1 MEGLDLLKKDWDKE
15 RNFPKVTENEVYKMI
30 HKKSSSIV
38 KWIFIISVLEIS
50 LWIGLSILLSD
61 EKQKE
66 ILTSYH
72 LDVIMTVYSF
82 IHWGIVV
89 FFIYLFYKN
98 FKNISA
104 TSPAKT
110 LMKSIINVR
119 KIVKYYVGYNIIG
132 TFIVMVFVWIYMFR
146 YDTRIASIIEKSTN
160 ENTELGIWVG
170 MIVSLLVVG
179 AVTMLLLWCFYSLIY
194 GILLKRLNKN
204 YSELK
209 KIEF

>member
-66 ILTSYH
+66 TLVTYH
-72 LDVIMTVYSF
+72 LDTFMTIYTY
-82 IHWGIVV
+82 IHWAIVI

-104 TSPAKT
+104 TSSART
-110 LMKSIINVR
+110 LMRSIINVR

-132 TFIVMVFVWIYMFR
+132 TFLVMIFMWISMLQ
-146 YDTRIASIIEKSTN
+146 YDPNISSIIEKAN
-160 ENTELGIWVG
+160 DKNTEIGVWVG
-170 MIVSLLVVG
+170 LIFSLLIMGIIVAVV
-179 AVTMLLLWCFYSLIY
+179 LWCFYSIIY

-204 YSELK
+204 YNELK
-209 KIEF
+209 KMEL

>member
-50 LWIGLSILLSD
+50 LWIGLSFLFSD
-61 EKQKE
+61 DNQKE
-66 ILTSYH
+66 TLVTYH
-72 LDVIMTVYSF
+72 LDTFILLYTY
-82 IHWGIVV
+82 IHWAIVA

-104 TSPAKT
+104 TSSART

-132 TFIVMVFVWIYMFR
+132 TILVLIFMWISMFQ
-146 YDTRIASIIEKSTN
+146 YDPTITSIIENADEK
-160 ENTELGIWVG
+160 NTEIGVWVG
-170 MIVSLLVVG
+170 MIFSLLIMGVIVAVV
-179 AVTMLLLWCFYSLIY
+179 LWCFYSIIY

-204 YSELK
+204 YNELK
-209 KIEF
+209 KMEL

>member
-1 MEGLDLLKKDWDKE
+1 MEGFDLLKKDWNKDN
-15 RNFPKVTENEVYKMI
+15 NFPKVTENEVYKMI

-50 LWIGLSILLSD
+50 LWIGLSLLLSD
-61 EKQKE
+61 DKQKD
-66 ILTSYH
+66 LLDSYH
-72 LDVIMTVYSF
+72 LDLFMTIFSY
-82 IHWGIVV
+82 IHWAIIA

-104 TSPAKT
+104 TSSAKK

-119 KIVKYYVGYNIIG
+119 KIVKYYVAYNIIG
-132 TFIVMVFVWIYMFR
+132 TLIIMVFVWIYMFK
-146 YDTRIASIIEKSTN
+146 YDTRISSILEKASSQS
-160 ENTELGIWVG
+160 TELGVWVG

-179 AVTMLLLWCFYSLIY
+179 TVTVLLLWCFYSLIY
-194 GILLKRLNKN
+194 GILLKRLNRN
-204 YSELK
+204 YNELK